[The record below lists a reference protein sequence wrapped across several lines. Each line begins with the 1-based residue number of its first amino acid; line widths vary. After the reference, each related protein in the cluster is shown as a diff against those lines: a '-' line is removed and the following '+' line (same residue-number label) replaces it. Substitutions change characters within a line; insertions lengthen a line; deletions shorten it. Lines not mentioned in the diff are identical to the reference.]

1 VTAEAI
7 LATAQQLVAVLS
19 QSQPDHRRLVDAL
32 GAIGELHRLTEAL
45 GVTLAGEVVEA
56 SDPALERPLTRVLG
70 ERSPEAVLQ
79 AYAGLDAA
87 QAYSW
92 CRVGA
97 ALRPRTSLLGEPL
110 PARHEAVTAGLG
122 AGRIRVAAAAR
133 ILEVVSRIE
142 DCSTLEQRQG
152 VERFLVEQAPMLSE
166 RGFARVCASV
176 EATFQPED
184 LQQRD
189 EQARRC
195 AGVEFRRG
203 RDGLMRMIVSLHPEA
218 EGFLRTALDARTS
231 PRRGPVFTEEPGEK
245 AGLGEEGRDQEDP
258 VAVDRRPLA
267 QRRLDA
273 LVSIARESLNS
284 DPGTVAGSTVTMRVT
299 VALADLISGLG
310 SAEIDGVDDRI
321 TASCARRLAADARII
336 PVVLGG
342 ASEPL
347 DLGRSARLATRAQR
361 DALALRDGGCAWMK
375 CDAPPGWCEVAHV
388 VAWAKGGGT
397 DLANLMLLCPYHH
410 RCFDNDGWTV
420 EYRDS
425 ERVFIPAPWVD
436 AARTP
441 RRGRQPA
448 RVA

>member
-1 VTAEAI
+1 MTADAI
-7 LATAQQLVAVLS
+7 LATAQQLVAMM
-19 QSQPDHRRLVDAL
+19 SQPRRDHGRVVDAL
-32 GAIGELHRLTEAL
+32 VVVGELHRLIEAL

-56 SDPALERPLTRVLG
+56 SDPALEQPLTRVLG

-79 AYAGLDAA
+79 AHAGLDAA
-87 QAYSW
+87 QAYTW
-92 CRVGA
+92 CRVGS

-110 PARHEAVTAGLG
+110 PARHEAVAADLA

-133 ILEVVSRIE
+133 ILEVVSRLE
-142 DCSTLEQRQG
+142 DCTTLEQRQG
-152 VERFLVEQAPMLSE
+152 VERFLVDQAPMLSE

-176 EATFQPED
+176 EATFQPEEIER
-184 LQQRD
+184 RD
-189 EQARRC
+189 EYARRR

-231 PRRGPVFTEEPGEK
+231 PRRGPTFTEEPGE
-245 AGLGEEGRDQEDP
+245 ASGADVEVSEREDP
-258 VAVDRRPLA
+258 VVVDRRPLA

-273 LVSIARESLNS
+273 LVSIARESLSS
-284 DPGTVAGSTVTMRVT
+284 DSGTVAGSTVTMRVT

-310 SAEIDGVDDRI
+310 SAGIDGVDDRI

-342 ASEPL
+342 PSEPL
-347 DLGRSARLATRAQR
+347 DLGRSVRLATRAQR
-361 DALALRDGGCAWMK
+361 DALALRDGGCAWMM
-375 CDAPPGWCEVAHV
+375 CDAPPGWCEVAHI
-388 VAWAKGGGT
+388 VAWARGGGT
-397 DLANLMLLCPYHH
+397 DLGNLLLLCPYHH
-410 RCFDNDGWTV
+410 RRFDNDGWIV
-420 EYRDS
+420 EYRGS
-425 ERVFIPAPWVD
+425 ERVFIPPPWVD